1 MIELRRTRSQLSLS
15 PTVWM
20 LTIELA
26 RVCGWTPE
34 GTHHDTVGG
43 GCSDSLADFRHLVG
57 WQTGYVSNEGQTV
70 TAPDAAH
77 LADALNK
84 AAVDGERIL
93 TDWAEGRAAP
103 PPDVRTNAG
112 GFRWFSTL
120 AGKDH
125 LQTLANFCR
134 GGAFQIF

>member
-1 MIELRRTRSQLSLS
+1 
-15 PTVWM
+15 M

-34 GTHHDTVGG
+34 GTRRDTPGG
-43 GCSDSLADFRHLVG
+43 GSSDALQDIRHLVG
-57 WQTGYVSNEGQTV
+57 WQAGYVTNEGQTV
-70 TAPDAAH
+70 SAPDAAH

-84 AAVDGERIL
+84 AALQGERIL
-93 TDWAEGRAAP
+93 TDWAEGRAP
-103 PPDVRTNAG
+103 PPADIRSNAH
-112 GFRWFSTL
+112 GFRWFSTQ
-120 AGKDH
+120 AGKHH